1 MDVNVLLAY
10 AFGLLLIY
18 LLVKLLLVPFRYLF
32 VLVTNGIIGGLA
44 LWGLNLIGAFFGL
57 HIAINPFTALTAGF
71 LGVPG
76 VILLL
81 VLARLVT

>member
-32 VLVTNGIIGGLA
+32 TLVVNGIVGGLI
-44 LWGLNLIGAFFGL
+44 LWGLNLVGGFFGL

-76 VILLL
+76 VILLI
-81 VLARLVT
+81 VLTRLLA

>member
-32 VLVTNGIIGGLA
+32 TLVVNGIFGGLI
-44 LWGLNLIGAFFGL
+44 LWGLNLVGGFFGL

-76 VILLL
+76 VILLI
-81 VLARLVT
+81 VLTRLLA